1 MIASSVSRFPLP
13 YSHRRD
19 RVTFRLEKLLA
30 ALEGAAAMRQQE
42 WQHLLRAAP
51 LPILPELRAAPKMQR
66 HHKAPRLAALKADV
80 TTASFYFL
88 YRDGNS
94 FIRGGRRRISFYKT
108 S

>member
-1 MIASSVSRFPLP
+1 
-13 YSHRRD
+13 
-19 RVTFRLEKLLA
+19 
-30 ALEGAAAMRQQE
+30 MRQQE
-42 WQHLLRAAP
+42 RQHLLRAAP

-80 TTASFYFL
+80 TTTASFYFL

-94 FIRGGRRRISFYKT
+94 LIRGGRRRISFYKT